1 MLLLILGSTVSVRI
15 SVTRKV
21 KETRKATTMTQVDT
35 NEASLSKAPF
45 TISDPIPG
53 RANTFSTTQEPPRA
67 EEILSEM
74 RVKKMGRE
82 GFNADDTTR
91 LFSFIP
97 FDRAV
102 FVYGISKL
110 SFSVEY
116 MILIIRDE
124 CNNERVR
131 EGRNRDLKC
140 IKNPLLILEYPDT
153 GNSFNHK
160 LNIKTNNNDV
170 KNEGRTRKADESM
183 EIILLSFIPLF
194 CNEKKTMRIEK
205 KVENSIE

>member
-1 MLLLILGSTVSVRI
+1 
-15 SVTRKV
+15 
-21 KETRKATTMTQVDT
+21 MTQVDT

-140 IKNPLLILEYPDT
+140 INNPLFILEYPDT

-160 LNIKTNNNDV
+160 LNIKTNIREVRNVGKIRKTEDNTLITFPSFCRLLRSV
-170 KNEGRTRKADESM
+170 KNTINDEK
-183 EIILLSFIPLF
+183 I
-194 CNEKKTMRIEK
+194 
-205 KVENSIE
+205 VENSIE

>member
-1 MLLLILGSTVSVRI
+1 
-15 SVTRKV
+15 
-21 KETRKATTMTQVDT
+21 
-35 NEASLSKAPF
+35 
-45 TISDPIPG
+45 
-53 RANTFSTTQEPPRA
+53 
-67 EEILSEM
+67 
-74 RVKKMGRE
+74 MGRE
-82 GFNADDTTR
+82 GFNADDNTR

-140 IKNPLLILEYPDT
+140 IKNPLFILEYPDT

-183 EIILLSFIPLF
+183 EMILLSFIPLF